1 MKKISQFLCVAAI
14 LDLSAV
20 CYSQNIAPP
29 YEVGTWSGFHSAA
42 VSYTFDDD
50 CNNQLRVAVPMFNS
64 YGFRLTLFT
73 VINWEHDW
81 VGLQKAASR
90 GHEIGSHTVSHPRF
104 DTVAAAR
111 QRTEMSN
118 SASIINSNIT
128 GQKCISF
135 SYPYGVEGADSLCS
149 GYFVAARSCMG
160 FIGAQTPKNFMDVN
174 AFVCGDQGA
183 IKTIQDFETADDRAA
198 SSKGWLVY
206 VIHGIDNDGGYSPL
220 PSTTLKASLEYLKA
234 RKELFWVS
242 TFGNVARYIK
252 ERNCLSVTETSYQ
265 DIQITLEVTDTL
277 DNTLYNVPVTIRRPL
292 PQDWSAAIVT
302 QNGLRINASIVIM
315 YSIKYV
321 MFDAVPNGGEIK
333 LLKTDYVG
341 AANSNDF
348 SLSQNN
354 PNPFNPA
361 TAITF
366 SIGIDSHVSLRVYD
380 LIGREVATLVDEQ
393 KAAGTYTEH
402 WNALSRASGF
412 YVYKMEAGNFTQ
424 VKKLLF
430 LK

>member
-1 MKKISQFLCVAAI
+1 MNVR
-14 LDLSAV
+14 
-20 CYSQNIAPP
+20 
-29 YEVGTWSGFHSAA
+29 G
-42 VSYTFDDD
+42 
-50 CNNQLRVAVPMFNS
+50 
-64 YGFRLTLFT
+64 
-73 VINWEHDW
+73 INCGPEG
-81 VGLQKAASR
+81 V
-90 GHEIGSHTVSHPRF
+90 VN
-104 DTVAAAR
+104 
-111 QRTEMSN
+111 TE
-118 SASIINSNIT
+118 
-128 GQKCISF
+128 
-135 SYPYGVEGADSLCS
+135 
-149 GYFVAARSCMG
+149 
-160 FIGAQTPKNFMDVN
+160 
-174 AFVCGDQGA
+174 
-183 IKTIQDFETADDRAA
+183 QDFKNEADNANFL
-198 SSKGWLVY
+198 KGWLVY
-206 VIHGIDNDGGYSPL
+206 IIHGIDDDRGFSPI
-220 PSTTLKASLEYLKA
+220 PATTLKASLEYLITN
-234 RKELFWVS
+234 KEKFWVS